1 MEKKHYNDFGSWI
14 RERLGGKVQK
24 ISIDAGFSCPN
35 RDGAKGVGGCIFCDN
50 KTFSPSYCRG
60 TKNVREQLTE
70 GINFF
75 KRKYNDVKYMAYFQ
89 SYTNTYASVEK
100 LKRLYEEAL
109 NVENVVGIVI
119 GTRPDCVP
127 NTTLDYLEQLNRQ
140 VFMIVE
146 YGIESVN
153 NHTLAKIRRGHTFE
167 CSQDAI
173 ARTAERG
180 ILVGGHLILGL
191 PGETREDNIKAAE
204 EISKTR
210 IDILK
215 LHQLQVVKDTAL
227 ADEYMKERFHV
238 YDVDEYIELVAS
250 FIQHTR
256 HDIVFDRFASQ
267 SPSDMV
273 IAPKWGI
280 KSHEFTDKLDNHLRL
295 NEIFQGQLITD

>member
-14 RERLGGKVQK
+14 REQLGTKVQK

-35 RDGAKGVGGCIFCDN
+35 RDGFKGTGGCVFCDN
-50 KTFSPSYCRG
+50 KTFSPSYCEG
-60 TKNVREQLTE
+60 TKNVKQQMIE

-75 KRKYNDVKYMAYFQ
+75 KRKYNDIRYLAYFQ
-89 SYTNTYASVEK
+89 SYTNTYAPVEK

-109 NVENVVGIVI
+109 GVDDVAGIVI
-119 GTRPDCVP
+119 GTRPDCVSDEV
-127 NTTLDYLEQLNRQ
+127 LDYLEHLNRQ
-140 VFMIVE
+140 TFMIVE

-153 NHTLAKIRRGHTFE
+153 NHTLENIRRGHTFE

-173 ARTAERG
+173 ARTNERG
-180 ILVGGHLILGL
+180 ITVGGHLILGL
-191 PGETREDNIKAAE
+191 PGEMREDNIKAAV

-215 LHQLQVVKDTAL
+215 LHQLQIVKNTFL
-227 ADEYMKERFHV
+227 ANEYLEKQFHV

-256 HDIVFDRFASQ
+256 KDIVFDRFASQ
-267 SPSDMV
+267 SPADMI

-280 KSHEFTDKLDNHLRL
+280 KSHEFTDKLDNYLRK
-295 NEIFQGQLITD
+295 NEIYQGQSIID